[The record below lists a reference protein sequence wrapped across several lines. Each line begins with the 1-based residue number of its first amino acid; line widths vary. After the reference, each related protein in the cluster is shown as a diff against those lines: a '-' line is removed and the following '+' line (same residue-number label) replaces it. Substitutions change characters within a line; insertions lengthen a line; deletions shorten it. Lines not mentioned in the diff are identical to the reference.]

1 MLSIIREQL
10 GVITTAGITEEELAR
25 AVGHVRGSL
34 VLSME
39 EPGAAMSHLGKS
51 ELCLG
56 EILTT
61 EEMIARVEAVTLD
74 DVRRVGADVLAG
86 APWSLVVL
94 GPALAVDVSSFVG
107 AAA

>member
-1 MLSIIREQL
+1 
-10 GVITTAGITEEELAR
+10 
-25 AVGHVRGSL
+25 
-34 VLSME
+34 
-39 EPGAAMSHLGKS
+39 MSHLGKS

-56 EILTT
+56 EILTM
-61 EEMIARVEAVTLD
+61 EQMIARVESVTLD
-74 DVRRVGADVLAG
+74 QIREVAASVLGG